1 MKRIV
6 AVASVMALLAAC
18 SPSTG
23 ESTTTPPETT
33 STSTIPSTTPTTTGS
48 STTSTTAGTTSTT
61 APTTTTTTTPETV
74 DLSAFFLIDEAGHDQ
89 RSGPFLVPVNRT
101 VPYTV
106 GVARAAI
113 EQLLA
118 GPTDGETVSVP
129 AISSQV
135 PEGSELNDVGISDG
149 TATVDLNAA
158 FGASDQTAAAAV
170 RVAQVVFTLTQFP
183 TVDDVQ
189 FLEDGETVSVQTSQ
203 GDLVSRPV
211 GRDDYRD
218 FEAIVSVDQ
227 PAYGGSVEN
236 PMRVTGE
243 AAVFEAVFQYALT
256 DADGKILTEGNAMTS
271 EGNTWAPFDFT
282 IDYTIDTP
290 QVGALI
296 VWVDSAKDGSRI
308 DIREYPVHLTP

>member
-1 MKRIV
+1 M
-6 AVASVMALLAAC
+6 
-18 SPSTG
+18 
-23 ESTTTPPETT
+23 
-33 STSTIPSTTPTTTGS
+33 
-48 STTSTTAGTTSTT
+48 
-61 APTTTTTTTPETV
+61 
-74 DLSAFFLIDEAGHDQ
+74 
-89 RSGPFLVPVNRT
+89 
-101 VPYTV
+101 

-118 GPTDGETVSVP
+118 GPSEGEQVSVP

-135 PEGSELNDVGISDG
+135 PEGSRLNDIGISSG
-149 TATVDLNAA
+149 TATIDLNAA
-158 FGASDQTAAAAV
+158 FGASDQVAAAAV

-189 FLEDGETVSVQTSQ
+189 FLQDGEPVSVQTSQ

-211 GRDDYRD
+211 SRDDYRD

-227 PAYGGSVEN
+227 PAYGGSADN
-236 PMRVTGE
+236 PMRVLGE
-243 AAVFEAVFQYALT
+243 GAVFEAVFQYALT
-256 DADGKILTEGNAMTS
+256 DADGMIIAQGTAMTT

-282 IDYTIDTP
+282 IDYQVDSP
-290 QVGALI
+290 QAGALI